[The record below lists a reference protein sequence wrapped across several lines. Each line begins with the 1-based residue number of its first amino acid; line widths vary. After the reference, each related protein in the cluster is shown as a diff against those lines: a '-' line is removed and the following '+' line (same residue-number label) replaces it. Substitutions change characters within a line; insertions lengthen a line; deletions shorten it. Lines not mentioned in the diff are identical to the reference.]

1 MKDGDELLK
10 KHHNAKNCIKLY
22 DDVFTYTS
30 QFINTYTGRQ
40 FIYSLL
46 WYWMGCQSELVSIQV
61 FIQLNVGKDNSGEE
75 GESTVQE
82 IASDSNEFRPSKS

>member
-1 MKDGDELLK
+1 MQYYFMKDGDELLK

-40 FIYSLL
+40 FIYSFF
-46 WYWMGCQSELVSIQV
+46 YS
-61 FIQLNVGKDNSGEE
+61 
-75 GESTVQE
+75 
-82 IASDSNEFRPSKS
+82 SKL

>member
-40 FIYSLL
+40 FIYSFFYSSVINILENHHFFEN
-46 WYWMGCQSELVSIQV
+46 YIP
-61 FIQLNVGKDNSGEE
+61 N
-75 GESTVQE
+75 
-82 IASDSNEFRPSKS
+82 